1 MLKCLSFLSLFLFP
15 LQTTPTSWFRARGI
29 SYVSQRKATAKKST
43 RQSASER
50 ASPKLCEHKCL
61 QTTWQTLWFFTCFQS
76 CAKTELSNSAEHRSV
91 GGLLSWSWSLCSYSA
106 KMNVCSFLQPWTRRR
121 WNVLQEMMLSGSQVC
136 RQAYDMCALNC
147 LRLSVMWKSLSGK
160 DLKVKPKSIF
170 MIWDF
175 LQQWLGQ
182 PLPSVASTVL
192 ASDVLRHTGTVFY
205 HTRSC
210 RQWCVWP
217 GVRARST

>member
-1 MLKCLSFLSLFLFP
+1 MFP
-15 LQTTPTSWFRARGI
+15 KGKQLLRNQRVNLLQRGL
-29 SYVSQRKATAKKST
+29 VPNCVNL
-43 RQSASER
+43 SASR
-50 ASPKLCEHKCL
+50 PLGRPCDSSLAFKAV
-61 QTTWQTLWFFTCFQS
+61 QRQ
-76 CAKTELSNSAEHRSV
+76 LSNSAEHRSV

-121 WNVLQEMMLSGSQVC
+121 WKVLQEMMLSGSQVC

-210 RQWCVWP
+210 RQ
-217 GVRARST
+217 